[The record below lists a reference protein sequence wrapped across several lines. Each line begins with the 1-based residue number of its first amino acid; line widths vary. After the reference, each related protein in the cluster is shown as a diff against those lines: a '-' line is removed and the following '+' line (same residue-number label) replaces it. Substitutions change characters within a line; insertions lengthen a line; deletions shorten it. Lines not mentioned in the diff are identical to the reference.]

1 MKFTEAQFKK
11 SKRLNNYDQEINGIL
26 MSKTE
31 LDIEEIYALGR
42 FKNRASL
49 ETLSYIAIHSNSLT
63 FNDNTVGLLGLVATV
78 TYTIS
83 GNGIAGI
90 WLGGKSGSTTGGTV
104 YGVPLSPSYSFNIK
118 VNHSGGNWSFDT
130 TKILP
135 NDGTGK
141 RKVANPA
148 PKVSNK
154 TNDIISTVLA

>member
-11 SKRLNNYDQEINGIL
+11 SKRLTNYDQEINGIL

-31 LDIEEIYALGR
+31 LNIEEIYKLGK

-49 ETLSYIAIHSNSLT
+49 ETLSYIAKHSNSLT
-63 FNDNTVGLLGLVATV
+63 FNNNTVGLLGLVATV

-90 WLGGKSGSTTGGTV
+90 WLGGKGGSTSGGTV
-104 YGVPLSPSYSFNIK
+104 YGVPMSPSYGFTIK

-130 TKILP
+130 TKIVP
-135 NDGTGK
+135 NDGSGK
-141 RKVANPA
+141 RKVAHPS

-154 TNDIISTVLA
+154 TNDIISTIQA